1 MKGGMLHSL
10 RRYMG
15 EIIVKEA
22 AARDDDSDSYV
33 RGHVP
38 KSEAEIDGRFIS
50 YSRWRILVDVGLGTV
65 APSHTHRQ
73 SSTGS

>member
-1 MKGGMLHSL
+1 LL

-15 EIIVKEA
+15 KIIVKEA

-50 YSRWRILVDVGLGTV
+50 YLDGRILDDVGRE
-65 APSHTHRQ
+65 PSHLHIPIDKVVQVPRCQDLT
-73 SSTGS
+73 